1 MHGDRY
7 RIGMLVPFQG
17 PGGIFGPSC
26 VAVSEQARNELN
38 HRSGIGGRAVELVY
52 IDAGQRPEE
61 VVAEVSRLVN
71 SGGIDALT
79 GWHISTIRKLLVPV
93 LRNRIPYVYTS
104 LSEGDERQ
112 PGVYLIGEDPEQQIF
127 PALQWMREQLGHRR
141 WHVVGASYIWP
152 VRSLQKTALAAH
164 DLGLELVGSTLV
176 EMGRGGDP
184 RLPRAVAASGCD
196 AVLILLVGQDA
207 VDFNRSF
214 AEAGLHESVT
224 RFSPLME
231 ENMLLA
237 SGTEATLN
245 LYSSASY
252 FRSLTSPDALDFLGR
267 YVSEHGAT
275 APALNNMGQ
284 SCYQGIYL
292 LAELARRSRSVQV
305 CDFNRVIE
313 DLDFNSPRG
322 LITFRNHQALQP
334 INIARADGLDF
345 DVLGTL
351 RPSFT

>member
-7 RIGMLVPFQG
+7 RIGILVPFQG

-26 VAVSEQARNELN
+26 VAVSQQARNKLN
-38 HRSGIGGRAVELVY
+38 QHSGIGGRAVELVY
-52 IDAGQRPEE
+52 IDAGQRPEKI
-61 VVAEVSRLVN
+61 VTEVSGLVN
-71 SGGIDALT
+71 SGSIDALT
-79 GWHISTIRKLLVPV
+79 GWHSSIRKLLVPV

-104 LSEGDERQ
+104 LSEGDARQ

-127 PALQWMREQLGHRR
+127 PALQWMRDQLSHRR

-164 DLGLELVGSTLV
+164 DLGLELVSSTLV
-176 EMGRGGDP
+176 EMGQGGDP
-184 RLPRAVAASGCD
+184 RLPGAVAASDCD

-214 AEAGLHESVT
+214 AEAGLHDSVT

-237 SGTEATLN
+237 SGAEATIN

-252 FRSLTSPDALDFLGR
+252 FRALTNPAALDFLGR
-267 YVSEHGAT
+267 YVSEHGAA
-275 APALNNMGQ
+275 APALNSMGQ

-292 LAELARRSRSVQV
+292 LAELARRSRSMQV
-305 CDFNRVIE
+305 SDFNRVIE
-313 DLDFNSPRG
+313 DLHLDSPRG
-322 LITFRNHQALQP
+322 LITFRNHQAHQP

-345 DVLGTL
+345 DILGTL
-351 RPSFT
+351 